1 MENIENYRNSI
12 KKIITRYAKE
22 RPLPKDVEGQTI
34 FDIERDHYQL
44 LNVGW
49 NDDKWIY
56 GSVLHIDIKNGK
68 IWIQHNGTENE
79 IAEELIKSGIP
90 EQDIVI
96 GFHSPF
102 KRKFTKFAA
111 G

>member
-1 MENIENYRNSI
+1 MGNIEKYRNTIQEII
-12 KKIITRYAKE
+12 KKYANEK
-22 RPLPKDVEGQTI
+22 PLPKDVEGQTI
-34 FDIERDHYQL
+34 FDKESDHYQL

-49 NDDKWIY
+49 YKDKWIF
-56 GSVLHIDIKNGK
+56 GCVLHIDIKNGK
-68 IWIQHNGTENE
+68 VWIQHNGTEDE

>member
-1 MENIENYRNSI
+1 MGNIKNYRDSI
-12 KKIITRYAKE
+12 KEIISRYAQE
-22 RPLPKDVEGQTI
+22 RSLPKDVEGQTI
-34 FDIERDHYQL
+34 LDIERDHYQL

-49 NDDKWIY
+49 NNDKWIY
-56 GSVLHIDIKNGK
+56 GCVLHIDIKNGK
-68 IWIQHNGTENE
+68 VWIQHNGTEDE

-102 KRKFTKFAA
+102 KRKFTKFAT